1 MGRFDLLN
9 GKKPPKLRGSE
20 IPDNIEIEGIRSQ
33 QTAPSRTML
42 IRGPNGY
49 SLIIPVRSLRS
60 QLMDIEDTDESIV
73 QLWLP
78 KKQARALVSDI
89 NTATR
94 LRQSEASGAGLTDS
108 IEEPES
114 SVISRRSRPS
124 EYDL

>member
-20 IPDNIEIEGIRSQ
+20 IPDNIESEGIRSQ

-89 NTATR
+89 DTARGGFTGF
-94 LRQSEASGAGLTDS
+94 SSS
-108 IEEPES
+108 VEEPES
-114 SVISRRSRPS
+114 PVRSRRARP
-124 EYDL
+124 